1 MMPVFVLCKLY
12 NNGSWLLTRTFQFP
26 QPVTPVNTYLTH
38 FYDVFKMFLVVNWQY
53 VYIIEGRET
62 LVPNALLEDK
72 DTND

>member
-1 MMPVFVLCKLY
+1 M
-12 NNGSWLLTRTFQFP
+12 
-26 QPVTPVNTYLTH
+26 TPVNTYLRH

-53 VYIIEGRET
+53 VYVIEDRET